1 MRLTLASTAML
12 LAAASAAVSAAP
24 AAAQTL
30 SSGDYAQCAVY
41 RDGRFQGH
49 DSVCL
54 ERKRSQIAR
63 MQDRRARSGAWAAAP
78 VANTWGSSPCPPFAN
93 GGRGFSYT
101 VNDDLSFPSYAAAFD
116 DVRNGRPCMPSSN
129 IQLRGVP

>member
-1 MRLTLASTAML
+1 MRFIFISSAAA
-12 LAAASAAVSAAP
+12 LAALAGLPAAAP
-24 AAAQTL
+24 AAAQAL

-101 VNDDLSFPSYAAAFD
+101 VNDDLSFPGYAAAFD
-116 DVRNGRPCMPSSN
+116 DVRNGRPCMPSPN
-129 IQLRGVP
+129 IRLPGVP